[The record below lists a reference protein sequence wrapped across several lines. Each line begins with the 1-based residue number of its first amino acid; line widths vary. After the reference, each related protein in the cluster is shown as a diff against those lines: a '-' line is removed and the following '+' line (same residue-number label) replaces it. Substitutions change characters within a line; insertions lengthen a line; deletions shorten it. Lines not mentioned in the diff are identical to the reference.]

1 MAFRFEIKQL
11 ADYEKYVLAPFLRRY
26 VFLYFVAE
34 KHHSDF
40 ILVLDGGEGKGGGD
54 FRDELALHRAYRTE
68 IAAVGNVDKQQH
80 GQLALLFVDLYEGL
94 AAACGDIPVDVAYL
108 VAILI
113 FAHFRECHTASF
125 ERGVVFSG
133 EYVLRQTA
141 CLDFNLP
148 DFS

>member
-1 MAFRFEIKQL
+1 MKSDNRKAVVRFFHRTDHELQRNADVGTVAFRFEIKQL

-80 GQLALLFVDLYEGL
+80 GQLALLFVDLYRR
-94 AAACGDIPVDVAYL
+94 ACCSV
-108 VAILI
+108 
-113 FAHFRECHTASF
+113 R
-125 ERGVVFSG
+125 
-133 EYVLRQTA
+133 
-141 CLDFNLP
+141 
-148 DFS
+148 